1 LFFLINQK
9 KYFLSDGVAMGLN
22 PVFFRSKFLAIILA
36 EVFLLSACSGGGS
49 SSSSSNSCVGLVC
62 IETVNVAD
70 AGNPP
75 DADTGYGAVSDP
87 YAIGKYEV
95 SVGQYLVFLNAV
107 AAITDKDAIRYL
119 WNEDMEDPKSYVSA
133 VGLIKRTGSGTS
145 AQPYVYTEM
154 VDSALGA
161 NSGKRAILNISW
173 FSAARFANWLHNGA
187 TASAS
192 TETGA
197 YTLNYATSGVFTKNA
212 DARWWIPSE
221 DQWYKAAYYDPTK
234 AGTNKYW
241 KYPTRSDALPVAEA
255 FPGGSN
261 SANFDSPPALE
272 GKRIT
277 PVGVYTGS
285 MSYYGTYDQAGLMWE
300 WNDTVYTDYDGK
312 PITRG
317 MRGGSWSLGMIN
329 VSKFGPRDYE
339 PSYNDDDSGFRLATT
354 RK

>member
-1 LFFLINQK
+1 
-9 KYFLSDGVAMGLN
+9 MGIN
-22 PVFFRSKFLAIILA
+22 PVFFKSRFLAVILA
-36 EVFLLSACSGGGS
+36 GAFLLSACSDES
-49 SSSSSNSCVGLVC
+49 SSSSPTSSSNCIGLVC

-70 AGNPP
+70 AGNPA
-75 DADTGYGAVSDP
+75 DADTGFGAVSDP

-95 SVGQYLVFLNAV
+95 KVGQYVVFLNAV
-107 AAITDKDAIRYL
+107 ATTTDQDAIRDL
-119 WNEDMEDPKSYVSA
+119 WSPDMQNLKSYVSA
-133 VGLIKRTGSGTS
+133 VGLISRTGSGTS
-145 AQPYVYTEM
+145 TQPYVYTEI
-154 VDSALGA
+154 VDPSLGA
-161 NSGKRAILNISW
+161 NSGERAILNISW

-187 TASAS
+187 TATAS

-212 DARWWIPSE
+212 NARWWIPSE

-234 AGTNKYW
+234 AGSNKYW

-261 SANFDSPPALE
+261 SANYDSPPALE

-277 PVGVYTGS
+277 PVGVYAGS
-285 MSYYGTYDQAGLMWE
+285 VSYYGTYDQAGLMWE
-300 WNDTVYTDYDGK
+300 WNDAVYTDYESK

-339 PSYNDDDSGFRLATT
+339 PSYDDDDSSFRLATT

>member
-1 LFFLINQK
+1 
-9 KYFLSDGVAMGLN
+9 MGIN
-22 PVFFRSKFLAIILA
+22 PVFFKSKFLAIILA
-36 EVFLLSACSGGGS
+36 GVFLLSACAGES
-49 SSSSSNSCVGLVC
+49 SSSTSSSNCVGLVC
-62 IETVNVAD
+62 IEAVNVAN
-70 AGNPP
+70 AGNPA
-75 DADTGYGAVSDP
+75 DADTGFGAVGDP

-95 SVGQYLVFLNAV
+95 KVGQYVVFLNAV
-107 AAITDKDAIRYL
+107 ATTTDQDAIRDL
-119 WNEDMEDPKSYVSA
+119 WSPDMQNLKSYVSA
-133 VGLIKRTGSGTS
+133 VGLITRAGLGTS
-145 AQPYVYTEM
+145 TQPYVYTEM
-154 VDSALGA
+154 VDSSLGA
-161 NSGKRAILNISW
+161 NSGERAILNISW

-234 AGTNKYW
+234 AGSNKYW

-255 FPGGSN
+255 FPSGSN
-261 SANFDSPPALE
+261 SANYDSPTALE

-277 PVGVYTGS
+277 PVGVYAGS
-285 MSYYGTYDQAGLMWE
+285 VSYYGTYDQAGLMWE
-300 WNDTVYTDYDGK
+300 WNDAVYTDYDSK

-339 PSYNDDDSGFRLATT
+339 PSYDDDDSGFRLATT

>member
-1 LFFLINQK
+1 MRLNPIFFRFKFLI
-9 KYFLSDGVAMGLN
+9 
-22 PVFFRSKFLAIILA
+22 IILA
-36 EVFLLSACSGGGS
+36 GTFLLSACSGGSS
-49 SSSSSNSCVGLVC
+49 SSSSSNNCVGLVC
-62 IETVNVAD
+62 IETVNVGD
-70 AGNPP
+70 AGNLA

-95 SVGQYLVFLNAV
+95 TVGQYVEFLNAV
-107 AAITDKDAIRYL
+107 AAITDKDAIRDL
-119 WNEDMEDPKSYVSA
+119 WNLDMQNLKSYVSA
-133 VGLIKRTGSGTS
+133 VGLIARTGLGTS
-145 AQPYVYTEM
+145 AQPYIYAEI
-154 VDSALGA
+154 VDSSLGA
-161 NSGKRAILNISW
+161 NSSKRAILNISW

-197 YTLNYATSGVFTKNA
+197 YTLNYATSGVFTKNTG
-212 DARWWIPSE
+212 ARWWIPSE

-234 AGTNKYW
+234 VGANKYW
-241 KYPTRSDALPVAEA
+241 KYPTRSDVLPVAEA
-255 FPGGSN
+255 FPGGNN
-261 SANFDSPPALE
+261 SANYDSPPALE

-285 MSYYGTYDQAGLMWE
+285 VSYYGTYDQAGLMWE
-300 WNDTVYTDYDGK
+300 WNDAVYTDYDGN

-339 PSYNDDDSGFRLATT
+339 PSYDDDDSGFRLATT